1 MRRAAKVDQSQA
13 PIIAALRANGMSV
26 KDCSAVGQGFPD
38 LCVGFRGITCLLVT
52 KCDTSFSHRV
62 AVRLAAAL
70 RVFPAAWAG
79 DIGIVSTP
87 DEAVAWVLKMAARE
101 GRL

>member
-13 PIIAALRANGMSV
+13 PMIAALRANGMSV

-38 LCVGFRGITCLLVT
+38 LCVGFRGITCLLET
-52 KCDTSFSHRV
+52 KSDKSISHRV
-62 AVRLAAAL
+62 AEPLTAAQ
-70 RVFPAAWAG
+70 RVFHAAWAG

-87 DEAVAWVLKMAARE
+87 DEAVAWVLKMAERE
-101 GRL
+101 GRM